1 MCFNL
6 YTYQITICYQ
16 ELKTQVP
23 SPENQ
28 DGNCD
33 ACRQAKPDAYLAEDV
48 IGMVSFQKDLVENI
62 AVSPVWF
69 NGAFVKKEENPTS
82 PKQSKKKS

>member
-1 MCFNL
+1 MR
-6 YTYQITICYQ
+6 
-16 ELKTQVP
+16 TQVP

-28 DGNCD
+28 GGNCD
-33 ACRQAKPDAYLAEDV
+33 TCHPANPDTYFLEDV

-69 NGAFVKKEENPTS
+69 NGAFVEKEESPTNP
-82 PKQSKKKS
+82 KKSKKKS